1 MAKVPKL
8 GNPLFVAA
16 RLTQAREYAGL
27 PKNGLARLADLSS
40 ASVGAYERGVQL
52 PTDEVIERL
61 ADSLNVNP
69 ILFTTA
75 LDGPPVERVF
85 WRRMAR
91 DTVQSQRRTTAYIQ
105 WACEAVARVEDYVE
119 LPPLNLP
126 QLDLPDWTRLSE
138 SRIEDAAIQTRK
150 HWGLGSG
157 PIADVTRVLE
167 NAGIPVLE
175 FDVENRGQAGFT
187 HPSELLGR
195 PIVGFNSFEQ
205 TNARQRFSLS
215 HELGHLLLHQSVQDN
230 DLSNSQRYRQ
240 IEDQAHR
247 FAAAFLFPHD
257 AYVRSV
263 RFHSIEEM
271 ASLKRTWGVAV
282 LTQIKRSEQ
291 LACIT
296 PEKAQMLFMQ
306 ASRRRFR
313 RPFGEPWDRDT
324 PLEKPRLLARSIDLL
339 RQDAPLS
346 YSELLETV
354 PFPRSVLQEAFGR
367 PFVPFSDNVVQLR
380 PRVI

>member
-1 MAKVPKL
+1 MAE
-8 GNPLFVAA
+8 

-40 ASVGAYERGVQL
+40 ASVGAYERGVQA
-52 PTDEVIERL
+52 PTDEVIVRL
-61 ADSLNVNP
+61 AKTLNVDP
-69 ILFTTA
+69 ELLTTPM
-75 LDGPPVERVF
+75 DGGPVDRVF

-105 WACEAVARVEDYVE
+105 WACEAIYRVEDFVE

-126 QLDLPDWTRLSE
+126 DFKFTDWTRISDFQ
-138 SRIEDAAIQTRK
+138 IEEAAMLARE
-150 HWGLGSG
+150 HWGLGTG
-157 PIADVTRVLE
+157 PIADVTRVIE

-175 FDVENRGQAGFT
+175 FEVENRGQAGFT
-187 HPSELLGR
+187 HPSDLLGR
-195 PIVGFNSFEQ
+195 PVIGFNSFEQ
-205 TNARQRFSLS
+205 TNARQRFSLA
-215 HELGHLLLHQSVQDN
+215 HELGHLLLHETVRDV
-230 DLSNSQRYRQ
+230 DLSTSQRYRQ
-240 IEDQAHR
+240 IENQAHR

-263 RFHSIEEM
+263 RYHSLEEM

-291 LACIT
+291 LGCVSS
-296 PEKAQMLFMQ
+296 EKAQALFVQ
-306 ASRRRFR
+306 AGRRRFR

-324 PLEKPRLLARSIDLL
+324 PLEAPRLLARSIDLL
-339 RQDAPLS
+339 SNDAPLS
-346 YSELLETV
+346 YNELIETM

-367 PFVPFSDNVVQLR
+367 SFAPISDNVVQLK
-380 PRVI
+380 PRVV